1 MRGRRPAAPKEEERP
16 IAAGDRVEVRRL
28 NAVGQVV
35 GEPNE
40 RGEVEVQLGGL
51 RTRVKLS
58 DLSRVSRKEAEERSV
73 TAQRPPGW
81 AIRAEPAIRLPAVQP
96 VNVEIDVRGER
107 ADDVLPRVER
117 YLSDAYL
124 AGMPFVRII
133 HGKGTGVLRQIVREY
148 LGSSPM
154 VQSYQ
159 PAGPAEGGEGATVA
173 RLAV

>member
-1 MRGRRPAAPKEEERP
+1 
-16 IAAGDRVEVRRL
+16 VEVRRL

-51 RTRVKLS
+51 RTRVRLS
-58 DLSRVSRKEAEERSV
+58 DLTRVTRREAEERGV
-73 TAQRPPGW
+73 TPSRQVTRYP
-81 AIRAEPAIRLPAVQP
+81 RSEPAIRMPVMAP
-96 VNVEIDVRGER
+96 VNMEIDVRGER

-133 HGKGTGVLRQIVREY
+133 HGKGTGVLRQIIRDY
-148 LGSSPM
+148 LGESPM

-159 PAGPAEGGEGATVA
+159 SAGPAEGGDGATVA
-173 RLAV
+173 KLAN